1 MSSGGPSGLPIVA
14 EVVGQVL
21 VFAIGRSADLT
32 AAESAQFAADA
43 RRAIGDSRQAVFDL
57 THVEFIDSSGL
68 GALVSL
74 NRFLGQQGGELKL
87 AGANRD
93 VYTVFE
99 MVRLHRLFEIHPSVE
114 AAVGSFSEET

>member
-1 MSSGGPSGLPIVA
+1 MSSGGPAGLPVVA

-32 AAESAQFAADA
+32 AAESAQFAHDA
-43 RRAIGDSRQAVFDL
+43 RRAIGDARQAVFDL
-57 THVEFIDSSGL
+57 TRVEFIDSSGL

-93 VYTVFE
+93 VYSVFE

-114 AAVGSFSEET
+114 AAVSSFSEDT